1 MLLYCRIIKSHVL
14 ELVGNAAADISIK
27 IIHGSVLCYLFFITI
42 IDSQL
47 YLLLTTVIVAVI
59 ITVASTTSLT

>member
-1 MLLYCRIIKSHVL
+1 MYKSHVL
-14 ELVGNAAADISIK
+14 ELVGNATADISIK

-47 YLLLTTVIVAVI
+47 YLLFITVIATVIVVGVI
-59 ITVASTTSLT
+59 TAASTTSLA